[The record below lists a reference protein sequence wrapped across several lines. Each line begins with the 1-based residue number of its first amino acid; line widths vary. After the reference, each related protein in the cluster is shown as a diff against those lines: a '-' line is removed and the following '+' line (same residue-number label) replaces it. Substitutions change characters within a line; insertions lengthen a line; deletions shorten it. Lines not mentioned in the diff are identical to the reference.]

1 MLRLESGP
9 PDSLAL
15 PSEAY
20 SHLSPSGDPTLAYD
34 QRAIVRQAL
43 RELEARPATSLA
55 AVAQRCG
62 VSSHTLVR
70 AVARCGMGSAAALR
84 DRCIRRAMQTLMV
97 AVPSK
102 SIKEISDELGFA
114 RPSNFARWTRRS
126 VGASPTAIRQ
136 SLGICPIPSTGQSV
150 EGDTLT

>member
-1 MLRLESGP
+1 M
-9 PDSLAL
+9 
-15 PSEAY
+15 
-20 SHLSPSGDPTLAYD
+20 AYD
-34 QRAIVRQAL
+34 QRVVVRQAL

-55 AVAQRCG
+55 AVARQCG
-62 VSSHTLVR
+62 VSSHTLTR

-84 DRCIRRAMQTLMV
+84 DRCIRGAMQTLMV

-114 RPSNFARWTRRS
+114 RPGNFARWARRS

-136 SLGICPIPSTGQSV
+136 SLGIGPIPGTGEGV
-150 EGDTLT
+150 EGYTLT